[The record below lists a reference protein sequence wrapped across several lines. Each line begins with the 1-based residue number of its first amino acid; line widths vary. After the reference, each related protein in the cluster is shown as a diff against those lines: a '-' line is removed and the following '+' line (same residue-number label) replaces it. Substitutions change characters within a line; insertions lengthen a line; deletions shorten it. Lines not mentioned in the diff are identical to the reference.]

1 MGAGVHRM
9 RHPRHRPWVGPELAA
24 GQAAGQ
30 AGKEARAQPSRPL
43 PAGGPP
49 AAGQSMQSLKSL
61 LSMLLLSNPGE
72 EVLGSLQG
80 RSALLL
86 VHDNTA
92 PKQLMTAAEMLQ
104 AVAQI
109 REDAESRLLEIQ
121 AQIQDLEA
129 EAQQLEELVNG

>member
-1 MGAGVHRM
+1 
-9 RHPRHRPWVGPELAA
+9 
-24 GQAAGQ
+24 
-30 AGKEARAQPSRPL
+30 
-43 PAGGPP
+43 
-49 AAGQSMQSLKSL
+49 
-61 LSMLLLSNPGE
+61 MLLLSNPGE